1 MSYQQFVKSHMAME
15 HIKQLPQKE
24 RMAKIGAMW
33 RAQKGDTAT
42 TAKPNKTVKTVKAKK
57 TNKGAGFFDDLLQMN
72 PIYDLVG
79 GKLAKAKAK
88 KSVKGAGFFDDLL
101 KMNPIYDLVGG
112 KLAKAKKP
120 VKGGA
125 ISGGA
130 ISGGNIDAN
139 IGADSDIELEPEM
152 VGGGFLDDLSS
163 MNTFLKLASG
173 GALVKSD
180 KASPSK
186 QLNALLSGNA
196 THSGGYQQ
204 FNLPALK
211 PITVS
216 IKQQLINKR

>member
-72 PIYDLVG
+72 PIYDL
-79 GKLAKAKAK
+79 
-88 KSVKGAGFFDDLL
+88 F
-101 KMNPIYDLVGG
+101 GG

>member
-57 TNKGAGFFDDLLQMN
+57 TNKGAGFFDDLLQ
-72 PIYDLVG
+72 
-79 GKLAKAKAK
+79 
-88 KSVKGAGFFDDLL
+88 
-101 KMNPIYDLVGG
+101 MNPIYDLVGG

>member
-1 MSYQQFVKSHMAME
+1 MSYQQFVKLHMAME

-33 RAQKGDTAT
+33 QQQKGNTAT
-42 TAKPNKTVKTVKAKK
+42 TAKPKKTVKTKK
-57 TNKGAGFFDDLLQMN
+57 TN
-72 PIYDLVG
+72 
-79 GKLAKAKAK
+79 
-88 KSVKGAGFFDDLL
+88 KGAGFFDDLL
-101 KMNPIYDLVGG
+101 KMNPIYDLVSGG
-112 KLAKAKKP
+112 KLSKAKANKP
-120 VKGGA
+120 IKGGA

-130 ISGGNIDAN
+130 ISGGNMGGE

-152 VGGGFLDDLSS
+152 VGGGFFDDLLS
-163 MNTFLKLASG
+163 MNPLYNLVSG
-173 GALVKSD
+173 GALVKSA

-186 QLNALLSGNA
+186 QLNALLTGNA
-196 THSGGYQQ
+196 THAGGYQQ

>member
-1 MSYQQFVKSHMAME
+1 
-15 HIKQLPQKE
+15 
-24 RMAKIGAMW
+24 
-33 RAQKGDTAT
+33 
-42 TAKPNKTVKTVKAKK
+42 
-57 TNKGAGFFDDLLQMN
+57 
-72 PIYDLVG
+72 
-79 GKLAKAKAK
+79 
-88 KSVKGAGFFDDLL
+88 
-101 KMNPIYDLVGG
+101 
-112 KLAKAKKP
+112 
-120 VKGGA
+120 
-125 ISGGA
+125 
-130 ISGGNIDAN
+130 
-139 IGADSDIELEPEM
+139 M

>member
-1 MSYQQFVKSHMAME
+1 MSYQQFVKLHMAME

-33 RAQKGDTAT
+33 RAQKGDNAT
-42 TAKPNKTVKTVKAKK
+42 TAKPKKTVKAKK
-57 TNKGAGFFDDLLQMN
+57 TKGAGFFDDLLSMN

-79 GKLAKAKAK
+79 GKLAK
-88 KSVKGAGFFDDLL
+88 
-101 KMNPIYDLVGG
+101 
-112 KLAKAKKP
+112 AKAKKP

-130 ISGGNIDAN
+130 ISGGNMGSE
-139 IGADSDIELEPEM
+139 IGADSDVELEPEM
-152 VGGGFLDDLSS
+152 VGGGFFDDLLS
-163 MNTFLKLASG
+163 MNPLYNLVSG
-173 GALVKSD
+173 GALVKSA

-196 THSGGYQQ
+196 THKGGYQK

-211 PITVS
+211 PITTS

>member
-33 RAQKGDTAT
+33 RAQKGDNAT

-57 TNKGAGFFDDLLQMN
+57 TNKGAGFFDDLLQ
-72 PIYDLVG
+72 
-79 GKLAKAKAK
+79 
-88 KSVKGAGFFDDLL
+88 
-101 KMNPIYDLVGG
+101 MNPIYDLVGG

-163 MNTFLKLASG
+163 MNTFYKLVSG
-173 GALVKSD
+173 GALVKSA

-186 QLNALLSGNA
+186 QLNALLTGNA
-196 THSGGYQQ
+196 THAGGYQQ

>member
-1 MSYQQFVKSHMAME
+1 MSYQQFVKLHMAME

-33 RAQKGDTAT
+33 RAQKGDNAT
-42 TAKPNKTVKTVKAKK
+42 TAKPKKTVKTVKA
-57 TNKGAGFFDDLLQMN
+57 NK
-72 PIYDLVG
+72 PI
-79 GKLAKAKAK
+79 
-88 KSVKGAGFFDDLL
+88 
-101 KMNPIYDLVGG
+101 
-112 KLAKAKKP
+112 
-120 VKGGA
+120 KGGA
-125 ISGGA
+125 ISGGNM
-130 ISGGNIDAN
+130 GGE

-152 VGGGFLDDLSS
+152 VGGGFFDDLLS
-163 MNTFLKLASG
+163 MNPLYNLVSG
-173 GALVKSD
+173 GALVKSA

-186 QLNALLSGNA
+186 QLNALLTGNA

>member
-1 MSYQQFVKSHMAME
+1 MSYQQFVKLHMGME

-33 RAQKGDTAT
+33 QAQKQDLVNPAR
-42 TAKPNKTVKTVKAKK
+42 KPKKTVKPARKPI
-57 TNKGAGFFDDLLQMN
+57 KGAGFFDDLLSMN

-88 KSVKGAGFFDDLL
+88 
-101 KMNPIYDLVGG
+101 
-112 KLAKAKKP
+112 AKKP
-120 VKGGA
+120 IKGGA
-125 ISGGA
+125 ISGG
-130 ISGGNIDAN
+130 NMDAS

-152 VGGGFLDDLSS
+152 VGGGFFDDLLK
-163 MNTFLKLASG
+163 MNPLYNLVSG
-173 GALVKSD
+173 GALVKPA

-186 QLNALLSGNA
+186 QLNALLTGNA
-196 THSGGYQQ
+196 THKGGYQQ

-211 PITVS
+211 PITTS

>member
-1 MSYQQFVKSHMAME
+1 MSYQQFVKLHMAME

-33 RAQKGDTAT
+33 RAQKQDLVNPAR
-42 TAKPNKTVKTVKAKK
+42 KPNKTVKTVKAKK
-57 TNKGAGFFDDLLQMN
+57 Q
-72 PIYDLVG
+72 DLV
-79 GKLAKAKAK
+79 
-88 KSVKGAGFFDDLL
+88 
-101 KMNPIYDLVGG
+101 NPAR
-112 KLAKAKKP
+112 KHN
-120 VKGGA
+120 KGGA

-152 VGGGFLDDLSS
+152 VGGGFFDDLLS
-163 MNTFLKLASG
+163 MNPLYNLVSG
-173 GALVKSD
+173 GALVKSA

-186 QLNALLSGNA
+186 QLNALLTGNA

>member
-33 RAQKGDTAT
+33 RAQKGDNAT

-57 TNKGAGFFDDLLQMN
+57 TNKGAGFFDDLLQ
-72 PIYDLVG
+72 
-79 GKLAKAKAK
+79 
-88 KSVKGAGFFDDLL
+88 
-101 KMNPIYDLVGG
+101 MNPIYDLVGG

>member
-42 TAKPNKTVKTVKAKK
+42 TAKPKKTVKAKK
-57 TNKGAGFFDDLLQMN
+57 TNKGAGFFDDLLQ
-72 PIYDLVG
+72 
-79 GKLAKAKAK
+79 
-88 KSVKGAGFFDDLL
+88 
-101 KMNPIYDLVGG
+101 MNPIYDLVGG

-186 QLNALLSGNA
+186 QLNALLTGNA

>member
-1 MSYQQFVKSHMAME
+1 MSYQQFVKLHMAME

-33 RAQKGDTAT
+33 RAQKGDNAT
-42 TAKPNKTVKTVKAKK
+42 TAKPKKTVKAKK
-57 TNKGAGFFDDLLQMN
+57 TKGAGFFDDLLSMN

-88 KSVKGAGFFDDLL
+88 KT
-101 KMNPIYDLVGG
+101 N
-112 KLAKAKKP
+112 
-120 VKGGA
+120 KGG
-125 ISGGA
+125 S
-130 ISGGNIDAN
+130 ISGGNIDSE
-139 IGADSDIELEPEM
+139 IGADSDVELEPEM
-152 VGGGFLDDLSS
+152 VGGGFFDDLLS
-163 MNTFLKLASG
+163 MNPLYNLVSG
-173 GALVKSD
+173 GALVKSA

-196 THSGGYQQ
+196 THKGGYQK

-211 PITVS
+211 PITTS

>member
-1 MSYQQFVKSHMAME
+1 MSYQQFVKLHMAME
-15 HIKQLPQKE
+15 HIKQLPQKD

-33 RAQKGDTAT
+33 RAQKGDNAT
-42 TAKPNKTVKTVKAKK
+42 TAKPKKTVKSKK
-57 TNKGAGFFDDLLQMN
+57 TN
-72 PIYDLVG
+72 
-79 GKLAKAKAK
+79 
-88 KSVKGAGFFDDLL
+88 KGAGFFDDLL

-112 KLAKAKKP
+112 KLAKAKAKKP

-125 ISGGA
+125 ISGVNM
-130 ISGGNIDAN
+130 GGE

-152 VGGGFLDDLSS
+152 VGGGFFDDLLS
-163 MNTFLKLASG
+163 MNPLYNLVSG
-173 GALVKSD
+173 GALVKSA

-186 QLNALLSGNA
+186 QLNALLTGNA
-196 THSGGYQQ
+196 THAGGYQQ

>member
-33 RAQKGDTAT
+33 QAQKGDNAT
-42 TAKPNKTVKTVKAKK
+42 TAKPNKTVKAKK
-57 TNKGAGFFDDLLQMN
+57 QDLVNPARKHIKGAGFFDN
-72 PIYDLVG
+72 
-79 GKLAKAKAK
+79 
-88 KSVKGAGFFDDLL
+88 LL
-101 KMNPIYDLVGG
+101 KMNPIYDLVSGG
-112 KLAKAKKP
+112 KLVKP
-120 VKGGA
+120 ARKPIKGGA
-125 ISGGA
+125 ISGVNM
-130 ISGGNIDAN
+130 GGE

-152 VGGGFLDDLSS
+152 VGGGFFDDLLS
-163 MNTFLKLASG
+163 MNPLYNLVSG
-173 GALVKSD
+173 GALVKSA

-186 QLNALLSGNA
+186 QLNALLTGNA
-196 THSGGYQQ
+196 TYAGGYQQ

>member
-42 TAKPNKTVKTVKAKK
+42 TAKPKKTVKAKK

-186 QLNALLSGNA
+186 QLNALLTGNA

>member
-33 RAQKGDTAT
+33 RAQKGDNAT

-88 KSVKGAGFFDDLL
+88 KPVKGAGFFDDLL
-101 KMNPIYDLVGG
+101 QMNPIYDLVGG

>member
-1 MSYQQFVKSHMAME
+1 MSYQQFVKLHMAME

-33 RAQKGDTAT
+33 RAQKGDNAT
-42 TAKPNKTVKTVKAKK
+42 TAKPKKISKVVKTVKAKK
-57 TNKGAGFFDDLLQMN
+57 TNKCC
-72 PIYDLVG
+72 
-79 GKLAKAKAK
+79 
-88 KSVKGAGFFDDLL
+88 
-101 KMNPIYDLVGG
+101 
-112 KLAKAKKP
+112 
-120 VKGGA
+120 A

-130 ISGGNIDAN
+130 ISGGNMGGD

-152 VGGGFLDDLSS
+152 VGGGFFDDLLS
-163 MNTFLKLASG
+163 MNPLYNLVSG
-173 GALVKSD
+173 GALVKSA

>member
-1 MSYQQFVKSHMAME
+1 
-15 HIKQLPQKE
+15 
-24 RMAKIGAMW
+24 
-33 RAQKGDTAT
+33 
-42 TAKPNKTVKTVKAKK
+42 
-57 TNKGAGFFDDLLQMN
+57 MN

-88 KSVKGAGFFDDLL
+88 KSVKGAGFFDDLTKIMYPEL
-101 KMNPIYDLVGG
+101 DLVGGKLAKAKAKKPVKGAGFFDDLLQMNPIYDLVGG

>member
-42 TAKPNKTVKTVKAKK
+42 TAKPKKTV
-57 TNKGAGFFDDLLQMN
+57 
-72 PIYDLVG
+72 
-79 GKLAKAKAK
+79 KAK
-88 KSVKGAGFFDDLL
+88 KSVKGAGFFDDLTKIMYPEL
-101 KMNPIYDLVGG
+101 DLVGGKLAKAKAKKPVKGAGFFDDLLQMNPIYDLVGG